1 MSVLCAV
8 PFAAAFFTA
17 CAAPPPLAVG
27 YVEGDFVLVAPV
39 EGARIEALAARQG
52 ERVTAGQTLATLE
65 AQDARHAAEEAKAA
79 LAQAQ
84 AQAADLKEGRRP
96 EEIAVLEAALR
107 SARAQGAEAHRM
119 LERTRDL
126 ARRGIATP
134 ADLERA
140 ETALELAGAATGQAE
155 ANLAV
160 ARLPARADAIRAA
173 ESQVE
178 RARAA
183 LAQAEWRLGQR
194 TVAAPAT
201 GRIAEVIRH
210 PGDIAGPS
218 APILSLL
225 PDGAIRL
232 KLYLPEPQFA
242 SAPVGALLAVQCDGC
257 PPGLNARVT
266 YAAPEPEFT
275 PPVIYSLETRQ
286 KLVHLIEARPEGEA
300 AALKPGQ
307 IVDVRLREPGAR

>member
-1 MSVLCAV
+1 MSLLCAL
-8 PFAAAFFTA
+8 PLAATLFSA
-17 CAAPPPLAVG
+17 CAAPAPLAVG

-39 EGARIEALAARQG
+39 EGARITTLAARQG
-52 ERVTAGQTLATLE
+52 ERVAAGQVLATLE
-65 AQDARHAAEEAKAA
+65 ADDARHAAEEARAA
-79 LAQAQ
+79 LAQAE
-84 AQAADLKEGRRP
+84 AQAADLKQGRRP

-107 SARAQGAEAHRM
+107 SAEAQGAEARRT

-126 ARRGIATP
+126 ARRGIAAA

-140 ETALELAGAATGQAE
+140 ETAVETADAARGQAE

-160 ARLPARADAIRAA
+160 ARLPARDETIRAA
-173 ESQVE
+173 QGQVE

-194 TVAAPAT
+194 SVAAPAA
-201 GRIAEVIRH
+201 GRVAELIRH

-232 KLYLPEPQFA
+232 KFYLPEPEF
-242 SAPVGALLAVQCDGC
+242 SAIAVGASLAVQCDGC
-257 PPGLNARVT
+257 PPGLTARVT
-266 YAAPEPEFT
+266 YASPEPEFT
-275 PPVIYSLETRQ
+275 PPVIYSPAARQ
-286 KLVHLIEARPEGEA
+286 KLVHLVEARPEGEA

-307 IVDVRLREPGAR
+307 IVDVRMGEASAR

>member
-1 MSVLCAV
+1 MSLLCAL
-8 PFAAAFFTA
+8 PLAATFFTA

-39 EGARIEALAARQG
+39 EAARIETLAARQG
-52 ERVTAGQTLATLE
+52 DQVSAGQTLAILQ
-65 AQDARHAAEEAKAA
+65 ADDARHATEEAKAA
-79 LAQAQ
+79 LAQAE

-107 SARAQGAEAHRM
+107 SAEAQEAEGRRV

-126 ARRGIATP
+126 ARRSVATQ

-140 ETALELAGAATGQAE
+140 ETALALATAATGQAE

-173 ESQVE
+173 QGQVE

-194 TVAAPAT
+194 TVAAPAA
-201 GRIAEVIRH
+201 GRVAEVIRH

-232 KLYLPEPQFA
+232 KLYLPEPQF
-242 SAPVGALLAVQCDGC
+242 SAIAVGALLAVQCDGC
-257 PPGLNARVT
+257 PPGLTARVT
-266 YAAPEPEFT
+266 YASPEPEFT

-300 AALKPGQ
+300 SALKPGQ
-307 IVDVRLREPGAR
+307 IVDVRVSE